1 MKQIKTTQTVF
12 DYLLMEIIKNR
23 RKESETKE
31 EAKEKIKRIG
41 YEVGM
46 KLTENPSQKER
57 LNTVESILTFVVN
70 SPMGLPFFTINKLS
84 ASSDKK
90 KFTVTVFLADFIT
103 HLSSFGD
110 SDQLNEMKELYI
122 SYASGLLYGTIE
134 IRGFRI
140 NIIQCLS
147 RPNVDIAYELTINV
161 L

>member
-1 MKQIKTTQTVF
+1 MKQTRTTQTVF

-23 RKESETKE
+23 RRESETKE

-41 YEVGM
+41 YEVGV

-57 LNTVESILTFVVN
+57 LNEIDDILSFICN
-70 SPMGLPFFTINKLS
+70 SPMGTPFFTIHKILPS
-84 ASSDKK
+84 ADKK
-90 KFTVTVFLADFIT
+90 KFTISVFLADFIA

-110 SDQLNEMKELYI
+110 SDQLNEIKELYI
-122 SYASGLLYGTIE
+122 SYVTGLLYGTIE
-134 IRGFRI
+134 IRGYRI

-147 RPNVDIAYELTINV
+147 RPNADIVYELTINV

>member
-70 SPMGLPFFTINKLS
+70 SPMGLPFFT
-84 ASSDKK
+84 
-90 KFTVTVFLADFIT
+90 
-103 HLSSFGD
+103 
-110 SDQLNEMKELYI
+110 
-122 SYASGLLYGTIE
+122 
-134 IRGFRI
+134 
-140 NIIQCLS
+140 
-147 RPNVDIAYELTINV
+147 
-161 L
+161 